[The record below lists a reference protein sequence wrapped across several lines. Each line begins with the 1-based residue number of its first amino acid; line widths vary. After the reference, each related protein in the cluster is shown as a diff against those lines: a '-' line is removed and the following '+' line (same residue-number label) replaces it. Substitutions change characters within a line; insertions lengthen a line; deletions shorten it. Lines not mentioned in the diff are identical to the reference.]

1 MTDETKI
8 KLFQNQE
15 VRLKWDDEIEEYYFS
30 VVDVIGI
37 LSGSKNLSQYWRTL
51 NDEGAQSVTI
61 CDMLKNA
68 VLAIKCVK
76 IDLMFYF

>member
-30 VVDVIGI
+30 V
-37 LSGSKNLSQYWRTL
+37 TL
-51 NDEGAQSVTI
+51 LEFLV
-61 CDMLKNA
+61 K
-68 VLAIKCVK
+68 VK
-76 IDLMFYF
+76 IQIIIGKY

>member
-8 KLFQNQE
+8 KLFQNQK

-68 VLAIKCVK
+68 VLTIKCVK
-76 IDLMFYF
+76 MDLMFYF